1 MNSQDLKNL
10 IDYVMTNNSWKN
22 LSATENRKMPKYLDF
37 QVFFTLDR
45 REDIIT
51 EQIQKNNDLKDT
63 ISSLNDLNRNL
74 IKENKKLKGCDINE
88 Y

>member
-1 MNSQDLKNL
+1 MNKEKLLEERISYLERS
-10 IDYVMTNNSWKN
+10 NN
-22 LSATENRKMPKYLDF
+22 
-37 QVFFTLDR
+37 R

>member
-37 QVFFTLDR
+37 QVFFTLDTR
-45 REDIIT
+45 DGIVFSLTTRQSGKDNSFRIETKKDLEQFYNWLDKKDI
-51 EQIQKNNDLKDT
+51 D
-63 ISSLNDLNRNL
+63 
-74 IKENKKLKGCDINE
+74 
-88 Y
+88 